1 MIVRVRGSLFPFTLL
16 WAGLFGSACAP
27 DQRLTRAAN
36 ALDKDLQREA
46 TERVEA
52 RVHPHLVAAH
62 ADDEV
67 QGPRERGLGEVTA
80 AKVRTMVEV
89 APGVVLPAVWTQDGW
104 KLDVDVS
111 DLFPAATPRQ
121 ALRSF
126 LRALE
131 LEEWEIVAGF
141 APRRFREDLTPEA
154 LRQAWT
160 DGPESAALRKAR
172 DLLEAGLEGPLFMD
186 AHSATL
192 VLSGDRAAHLEREG
206 ARWLLVDF

>member
-1 MIVRVRGSLFPFTLL
+1 MTVGERASLFSLSLL
-16 WAGLFGSACAP
+16 CVGLFVTACAP

-46 TERVEA
+46 TERVA
-52 RVHPHLVAAH
+52 TRVHPHLVSAH
-62 ADDEV
+62 SADSV
-67 QGPRERGLGEVTA
+67 QLPQGRGLGAVTA
-80 AKVRTMVEV
+80 ARVTTMVEV
-89 APGVVLPAVWTQDGW
+89 APGVVLPAVWTKDGW

-126 LRALE
+126 LRAVE

-160 DGPESAALRKAR
+160 DGPESATLWEAR
-172 DLLEAGLEGPLFMD
+172 DLLEEGLEGPLFMD

-192 VLSGDRAAHLEREG
+192 VLAGDRAVHLEREG